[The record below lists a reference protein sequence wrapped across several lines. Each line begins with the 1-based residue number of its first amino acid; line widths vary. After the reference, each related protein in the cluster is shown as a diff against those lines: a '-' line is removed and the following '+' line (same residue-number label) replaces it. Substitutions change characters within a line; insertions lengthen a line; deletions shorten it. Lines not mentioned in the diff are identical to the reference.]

1 MKFNKLAG
9 LGIASIVLFGS
20 VGQLAINASPAE
32 ALKARQTITVAAK
45 SKSLISSGSFVT
57 TEQDHPTNGK
67 AKIVKVNGKR
77 YLEFSKGFTTARG
90 PKVRVVLH
98 RNSTVPVNLQQK
110 DYVTLAALQRF
121 DGAQRYQI
129 PDNLNLDDF
138 KSVAIWCEQ
147 FNVTFGYASLQNS

>member
-20 VGQLAINASPAE
+20 VGQLSLNAQPAQ
-32 ALKARQTITVAAK
+32 AQRAGQSIRVAAK
-45 SKSLISSGSFVT
+45 SQSLIASGNFVT
-57 TEQDHPTNGK
+57 TEQDHPTNGT

-98 RNSTVPVNLQQK
+98 RNSTVPVNLNERN
-110 DYVTLAALQRF
+110 YVTLAALQRF
-121 DGAQRYQI
+121 DGAQRYEI
-129 PDNLNLDDF
+129 PDNFDLDDF
-138 KSVAIWCEQ
+138 KSVAIWCEE
-147 FNVTFGYASLQNS
+147 FNVTFGYALLQRA